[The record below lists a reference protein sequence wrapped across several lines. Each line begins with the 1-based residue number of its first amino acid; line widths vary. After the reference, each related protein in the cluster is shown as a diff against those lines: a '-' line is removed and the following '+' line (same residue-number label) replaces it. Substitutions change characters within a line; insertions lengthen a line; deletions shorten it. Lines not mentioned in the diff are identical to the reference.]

1 MTAPEVTVVVI
12 THRTSVLAAVDRLLV
27 MRDGTVQVYGPR
39 DEVLAALQ
47 RAAQQAQAAAAQQQQ
62 GGQAVAPA

>member
-1 MTAPEVTVVVI
+1 
-12 THRTSVLAAVDRLLV
+12 
-27 MRDGTVQVYGPR
+27 MRDGTVQAYGPR

-47 RAAQQAQAAAAQQQQ
+47 RAALQAQTAAAQQQQ